1 MSGIVEILGMTLIQ
15 RMIIAGILSS
25 LACGIIG
32 TIIVVRRS
40 VFIAGGIS
48 HSTFGGV
55 GFAYL
60 LQTWGVG
67 WFDPVLGALLFA
79 FGASIIL
86 SSEYIKSRMRE
97 DSTIGVLWVM
107 GMALGVL
114 FMTFVDRTRISV
126 LSYESILF
134 GNIVFISRLD
144 LYIMGAVVLLI
155 YLFTTI
161 FYNDLE
167 ILTFDETFARI
178 SGIRVKV
185 MNLILMVLVAMTI
198 TLLIKI
204 VGVVLIIAMLTIPA
218 ATANLFTKKL
228 SMMMITAT
236 VIGSVLTLAGIGLS
250 ILLDIPSG
258 TTIVLFQG
266 IAFLLTLAGKSIY
279 NRFRIQV
286 VTD

>member
-1 MSGIVEILGMTLIQ
+1 MSGIIEILGMTLIQ

-25 LACGIIG
+25 LACGVIG

-60 LQTWGVG
+60 LQTWGVR

-79 FGASIIL
+79 FGAAVIL
-86 SSEYIKSRMRE
+86 SSDFIKSRMRE

-114 FMTFVDRTRISV
+114 FMTFVDRTEISV

-144 LYIMGAVVLLI
+144 LYVMGIVVILI
-155 YLFTTI
+155 YIFTVI

-167 ILTFDETFARI
+167 ILTFDETFAKI
-178 SGIRVKV
+178 SGIKV
-185 MNLILMVLVAMTI
+185 AMMNLIVMMLIAMTI

-218 ATANLFTKKL
+218 ATANLFTRKL
-228 SMMMITAT
+228 SMMMITASI
-236 VIGSVLTLAGIGLS
+236 IGSVLTLAGIGLS
-250 ILLDIPSG
+250 ITLDIPSG
-258 TTIVLFQG
+258 TTIVICQG
-266 IAFLLTLAGKSIY
+266 IVFLLTLAGKSIY
-279 NRFRIQV
+279 NRFRM
-286 VTD
+286 